1 MVMPRTTV
9 PTTSRMTLPTTVA
22 PRTAVRPTRETFL
35 AICMPYERDLF
46 AMAMRY
52 THSNADAADLVQET
66 LMRAMTA
73 WERFETGSN
82 ARAWLQRILTNTF
95 INGYRKR
102 RRHQRFATECPGDA
116 RQALHGTDL
125 DYAEDPMAAQTS
137 EELGPARRK
146 IPRHRQRLGIAD
158 RHRDVA
164 PISRPPPSR
173 SIARTVRRARL
184 RLRPRGVAAVSIS
197 TLLAASRTS
206 PQHRRRGS
214 VRSLCRRERRYKSPT
229 PGHRRQR

>member
-1 MVMPRTTV
+1 
-9 PTTSRMTLPTTVA
+9 MTLSTTVA
-22 PRTAVRPTRETFL
+22 PRTAVRPTRDTFL

-73 WERFETGSN
+73 WERFEAGSN

-125 DYAEDPMAAQTS
+125 DYAQAPVTAHTS
-137 EELGPARRK
+137 EELGDEVTAALATLGPEYLDVVVRADLNGEKYRDIANALALPIGTVMSRLFRARR
-146 IPRHRQRLGIAD
+146 HLEA
-158 RHRDVA
+158 
-164 PISRPPPSR
+164 
-173 SIARTVRRARL
+173 
-184 RLRPRGVAAVSIS
+184 
-197 TLLAASRTS
+197 LLAPFAAQDYGFARAA
-206 PQHRRRGS
+206 
-214 VRSLCRRERRYKSPT
+214 
-229 PGHRRQR
+229 